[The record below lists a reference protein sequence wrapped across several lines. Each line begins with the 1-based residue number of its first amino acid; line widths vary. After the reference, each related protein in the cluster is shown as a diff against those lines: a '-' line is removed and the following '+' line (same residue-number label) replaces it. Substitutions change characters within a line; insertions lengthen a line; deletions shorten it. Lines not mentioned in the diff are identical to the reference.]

1 MTEAPVRTGATAG
14 ETASAGAKPGMEVG
28 RPSGAEVASGPENEV
43 GTETA
48 VTEAGVAI
56 TSTGTEAVRAI
67 AAARTSAGA
76 SGGLPTVASGPSV
89 RSAPVRAPGI
99 LCRVPRAIRRCRL
112 ARFQALSLA

>member
-1 MTEAPVRTGATAG
+1 MTVAPAHLDVTAE
-14 ETASAGAKPGMEVG
+14 ETTVAGAKPGAGVG
-28 RPSGAEVASGPENEV
+28 RPNGAEGASGPENEA

-48 VTEAGVAI
+48 ATEAGAAI
-56 TSTGTEAVRAI
+56 TSTGTEAVRTI

-99 LCRVPRAIRRCRL
+99 LCRTPLAIRRCRL